1 MKKSNRL
8 VTANTSVDQFLARVD
23 QHPARS
29 ITDTAG
35 SACKGR
41 LIFALDATAS
51 RQPTWDSA
59 SRLQA
64 EMFSSTRE
72 IGQLQVKLCFYR
84 GYDELRSSTWY
95 EDADKLIHAMS
106 AVQCRAGQTQIGRL
120 LNHALKLQQNQQQG
134 SIQALVFIGDCI
146 EESLDQLCH
155 LAGQC
160 GLLKLP
166 LFLFQ
171 EGHDPVASDG
181 FAQMARL
188 SSGAH
193 CRFDLN
199 SPERLKELLSAVAIF
214 ATGGA
219 AALLQYDRSGSTAVK
234 QLTRQLTQQPTG
246 SSGK

>member
-1 MKKSNRL
+1 MKKTNSLIATN
-8 VTANTSVDQFLARVD
+8 SVDQFLARVD

-29 ITDTAG
+29 KNERDQ
-35 SACKGR
+35 ACVGR

-59 SRLQA
+59 SKLQA
-64 EMFSSTRE
+64 DMFSSTHE
-72 IGQLQVKLCFYR
+72 IGLLQVKLCFYR
-84 GYDELRSSTWY
+84 GYDELRSSAWY

-120 LNHALKLQQNQQQG
+120 LHHALKLQQDQQQQ

-171 EGHDPVASDG
+171 EGDDPVASDG
-181 FAQMARL
+181 FSQMARL
-188 SSGAH
+188 SRGAH

-199 SPERLKELLSAVAIF
+199 SPERLKELLSAVAIY
-214 ATGGA
+214 ATGGS
-219 AALLQYDRSGSTAVK
+219 AALLQYNRSGSAALE
-234 QLTRQLTQQPTG
+234 QLTRQLSHQHTDSP
-246 SSGK
+246 GK